1 MGRVSAEPLPE
12 QPTQVLPPLAAHV
25 SRFAPENLL
34 AAVVTVVI
42 AGGLAVLANA
52 GPGQLV
58 LGVAIVQG
66 ILIVAWVFGTNMP
79 GRIGALIIATLTAV
93 ASDAVM
99 TAWPHSQLGPLIGV
113 LGLALP
119 AMFIHQLTRGVVR
132 SRVVESLSAVA
143 VVVVATVALS
153 ALIQLR
159 HETDARVTSTAIAAA
174 GAALAAGL
182 VTDAVLTALRFE
194 PEVPRGLGGIL
205 VSLVVGGLVGIVKQ
219 HGTSSS
225 PPGGPSFRRC
235 PGCDRRASRS
245 RLLIRHLHAADLVHW
260 RPRVSSRA
268 GSRAAPRLGR
278 TDCLRPLPGHPGVE
292 TRGLSRESWGQ
303 GPTRRAAHT
312 RRPARRG

>member
-12 QPTQVLPPLAAHV
+12 QPTQVLPPLAAQV

-34 AAVVTVVI
+34 AAAVAVVV

-66 ILIVAWVFGTNMP
+66 IVIVAWVFGTDMP
-79 GRIGALIIATLTAV
+79 GRIGALIIATLAAI

-182 VTDAVLTALRFE
+182 VTDAVLPALRFE
-194 PEVPRGLGGIL
+194 PEVPRGLGGVI
-205 VSLVVGGLVGIVKQ
+205 VSLVVGGIVGFVRL
-219 HGTSSS
+219 HGTVEFSTGRAILLGAALGVIVGLLGVGSSYVTYTLRTS
-225 PPGGPSFRRC
+225 STGARVFR
-235 PGCDRRASRS
+235 PVLEAV
-245 RLLIRHLHAADLVHW
+245 LPLAV
-260 RPRVSSRA
+260 V
-268 GSRAAPRLGR
+268 APIAYVL
-278 TDCLRPLPGHPGVE
+278 CLAI
-292 TRGLSRESWGQ
+292 Q
-303 GPTRRAAHT
+303 A
-312 RRPARRG
+312 

>member
-42 AGGLAVLANA
+42 AGGLAVPANA

-66 ILIVAWVFGTNMP
+66 ILIVAWVFGTDMP

-119 AMFIHQLTRGVVR
+119 AMFIHQL
-132 SRVVESLSAVA
+132 SR
-143 VVVVATVALS
+143 VVVATVALS

-182 VTDAVLTALRFE
+182 VTDAVLPALRFE
-194 PEVPRGLGGIL
+194 PEVPRGLGGVI
-205 VSLVVGGLVGIVKQ
+205 VSLVVGGIVGFVRL
-219 HGTSSS
+219 HGTVEFSTGRAILLGAALGVIVGLLGVGSSYVT
-225 PPGGPSFRRC
+225 
-235 PGCDRRASRS
+235 
-245 RLLIRHLHAADLVHW
+245 H
-260 RPRVSSRA
+260 
-268 GSRAAPRLGR
+268 
-278 TDCLRPLPGHPGVE
+278 TLR
-292 TRGLSRESWGQ
+292 
-303 GPTRRAAHT
+303 
-312 RRPARRG
+312 